1 MGQVS
6 TSVRLS
12 DPVGRWVLLVTAVG
26 SGLVLLESTV
36 VNIALPA
43 LGSGLNASMSELQW
57 TVNAFTLTLSALI
70 LVGGS
75 LGDRFGRRRL
85 YLVGIVWFG
94 VASLLCGA
102 APNVGVLIA
111 ARALQGVGGALIVPG
126 SLALIQDTFH
136 PDDRNRAI
144 GWWAGMSGVAGAAGP
159 LLGGGIID
167 LAGWRWVFFVNVP
180 LALVLAVLLIGH
192 VPESPVRP
200 RRFDVTGAL
209 LAVAALAGL
218 TYALTQ
224 TSGGGWATVA
234 GVGALVVFALFL
246 LVERRSPAPMLPL
259 RLFSSRQ
266 FRAANLTSFFVYGAL
281 AGMFFLLPIQLQV
294 TAGFSAW
301 TVGLALL
308 PLPALTLLLSPYG
321 GELTTR
327 FGART
332 PLLVGSLIC
341 TVALV
346 LATRISAEASYLG
359 DVLPVV
365 ILTGIGVPLITPP
378 VTAAVL
384 SAIPDRSAGIASAVN
399 NGVAR
404 VAGLLVVAALPLL
417 VGLPPDATE
426 NPAALDRGY
435 GASMMIC
442 AVLFL
447 AGGLVG
453 WIGLPKRAAKPV
465 QPVVSRHASVTC
477 PQLEAGSRP
486 TRCQADVPT
495 DPSDTRSHVPP
506 DAQASA
512 TLDP

>member
-1 MGQVS
+1 MS
-6 TSVRLS
+6 APVRLS
-12 DPVGRWVLLVTAVG
+12 EPVGRWILVVTAVG

-36 VNIALPA
+36 VNIALPS
-43 LGSGLNASMSELQW
+43 LGSSLNASMSELQW

-85 YLVGIVWFG
+85 YLVGVVWFG

-102 APNVGVLIA
+102 APNVEVLIV
-111 ARALQGVGGALIVPG
+111 ARALQGIGGALIVPG

-159 LLGGGIID
+159 LLGGGIVD
-167 LAGWRWVFFVNVP
+167 FAGWRWVFFVNIP
-180 LALVLAVLLIGH
+180 LAAILAVLLIAY
-192 VPESPVRP
+192 VPESRDRVRP
-200 RRFDVTGAL
+200 PRFDVTGAL
-209 LAVAALAGL
+209 LAVTALAGM

-224 TSGGGWATVA
+224 TSGGRWATAA
-234 GVGALVVFALFL
+234 GLAALVVFAAFLF
-246 LVERRSPAPMLPL
+246 VERRSPAPMLPL
-259 RLFSSRQ
+259 RLFTSRQ
-266 FRAANLTSFFVYGAL
+266 FSAANLTSFLVYGAL
-281 AGMFFLLPIQLQV
+281 AGMFFFLPIQLQI
-294 TAGFSAW
+294 TTGFSAW

-308 PLPALTLLLSPYG
+308 PLPVLTLLLSPYG
-321 GELTTR
+321 GDLTTR
-327 FGART
+327 FGARV

-346 LATRISAEASYLG
+346 LATRIGADASYLG
-359 DVLPVV
+359 DVLPVIV
-365 ILTGIGVPLITPP
+365 LTGIGVPLITPP

-417 VGLPPDATE
+417 VGLPSDATE
-426 NPAALDRGY
+426 NPGALDSGY
-435 GASMMIC
+435 GHSMMIC
-442 AVLFL
+442 AGLFL

-453 WIGLPKRAAKPV
+453 WFGLPKLAARPV
-465 QPVVSRHASVTC
+465 
-477 PQLEAGSRP
+477 RP
-486 TRCQADVPT
+486 
-495 DPSDTRSHVPP
+495 
-506 DAQASA
+506 
-512 TLDP
+512 LDPQAPRFALSDKEC

>member
-1 MGQVS
+1 M
-6 TSVRLS
+6 TFVRLS
-12 DPVGRWVLLVTAVG
+12 EPVGRWVLLVTAVG

-36 VNIALPA
+36 VNIALPS
-43 LGSGLNASMSELQW
+43 LGFSLTASMSELQW

-85 YLVGIVWFG
+85 YLVGVVWFG

-102 APNVGVLIA
+102 APNVEVLIV
-111 ARALQGVGGALIVPG
+111 ARALQGVGGALIVPT
-126 SLALIQDTFH
+126 SLALIQNTFH

-159 LLGGGIID
+159 LLGGGIVD

-180 LALVLAVLLIGH
+180 LAVVLAVLLIVH
-192 VPESPVRP
+192 VPESDREEP

-209 LAVAALAGL
+209 LAVMALAGM

-224 TSGGGWATVA
+224 SSGAVVGL
-234 GVGALVVFALFL
+234 GALVVFAAFL

-259 RLFSSRQ
+259 GLFTSRQ
-266 FRAANLTSFFVYGAL
+266 FSAANLTSFFVYGAL

-308 PLPALTLLLSPYG
+308 PLPVLTLLLSPYG

-327 FGART
+327 FGARA
-332 PLLVGSLIC
+332 PLLAGSLIC
-341 TVALV
+341 AVALV
-346 LATRISAEASYLG
+346 LATRIGADASYLG

-384 SAIPDRSAGIASAVN
+384 SAISDRSAGIASAVN

-426 NPAALDRGY
+426 NPGALDRGY
-435 GASMMIC
+435 GYSMLIC
-442 AVLFL
+442 AGLFL
-447 AGGLVG
+447 IGGLVG
-453 WIGLPKRAAKPV
+453 WIGIPRA
-465 QPVVSRHASVTC
+465 VSGRVRGV
-477 PQLEAGSRP
+477 AGA
-486 TRCQADVPT
+486 CQAGC
-495 DPSDTRSHVPP
+495 
-506 DAQASA
+506 
-512 TLDP
+512 